1 MKRIAIVVLTL
12 AILGLAAG
20 AGAIDKKPYKMKE
33 DFGLEPLAGCNLQYY
48 YYIPCPTFSW
58 FWGFSGWSAG
68 DIIGQ
73 YFTVG
78 DSPTG
83 VNAACDPGDCHDLTG
98 FSFIDFA
105 GYGTMYPGLFTVEFE
120 IYCSDEFGCPV
131 GDPVWNSGSVET
143 HFSWN
148 DIAVSPAVILTDC
161 STGPDQSSPRFLLI
175 ARHTGSDGVYPAW
188 GFDNIS
194 WPLRDACTMHDL
206 GCLPAAYP
214 RPFSSHYDNIHTGY
228 YGVDFEFCPPYG
240 FLDGLD
246 TTPDGSQY
254 GFVELVFKIV
264 LDCNGPSTEP
274 TTWGRVKSMY
284 R

>member
-12 AILGLAAG
+12 ALLGHAAV
-20 AGAIDKKPYKMKE
+20 AGAIEKTPFKMKE

-48 YYIPCPTFSW
+48 YYIPCTTFSW
-58 FWGFSGWSAG
+58 FWGFSGWSVG

-78 DSPTG
+78 DSPMGAIT
-83 VNAACDPGDCHDLTG
+83 ACDPGDCHDLTG

-105 GYGTMYPGLFTVEFE
+105 GYGTTYPGLFTVEFE

-131 GDPVWNSGSVET
+131 GDALWNSQPYET

-148 DIAVSPAVILTDC
+148 NIVVSPAVILTDC
-161 STGPDQSSPRFLLI
+161 STEPGQSSPRFLLI
-175 ARHTGSDGVYPAW
+175 ARHIGSDSIYPAW

-194 WPLRDACTMHDL
+194 WPLRDACVMHDL
-206 GCLPAAYP
+206 GCLPAVYP
-214 RPFSSHYDNIHTGY
+214 RPYSSHYDNIHTGY
-228 YGVDFEFCPPYG
+228 YGVDFEYCPPQG
-240 FLDGLD
+240 FPDGLD
-246 TTPDGSQY
+246 TTAEGSTY
-254 GFVELVFKIV
+254 GFVELVFKIA